1 MGRPAECPAL
11 PVQSSASFRKTRGSV
26 LAGLAAALAWVILT
40 GCGDV
45 YRPVA
50 NPVLKPGGD
59 PQALRAAVVLS
70 KNNGSPGVATAID
83 VSGDTN
89 IGNFPV
95 GRAPVHAAFL
105 NGSTQLFVAN
115 KA

>member
-1 MGRPAECPAL
+1 MN
-11 PVQSSASFRKTRGSV
+11 SSATVRKTRGSP
-26 LAGLAAALAWVILT
+26 LAGVAAALAWVILT

-59 PQALRAAVVLS
+59 PTAIHVALVLS
-70 KNNGSPGVATAID
+70 NNAGALGIGTVVD

-89 IGNFPV
+89 VGNFPI
-95 GRAPVHAAFL
+95 GRSPVHAAF
-105 NGSTQLFVAN
+105 VAFFCSGRR
-115 KA
+115 